1 MAAFLPNCLFI
12 VAFLNVVEKQKEA
25 TMATSY
31 RLVVC
36 ECCVSQRQNLFINLL
51 SCLSVSGCH
60 TGVCG

>member
-51 SCLSVSGCH
+51 S
-60 TGVCG
+60 